1 MKVEQPKEIEGSICS
16 FFTTFAGFTNSTPA
30 SLFLIVQQN
39 NDTMKQSEEVFCK
52 KGVLRNFVKFTGMQ
66 PY

>member
-1 MKVEQPKEIEGSICS
+1 MVRACETSMKVEQPKEIEGSICS

-52 KGVLRNFVKFTGMQ
+52 KVFLEIS
-66 PY
+66 